1 MTKPAISLHGA
12 GKRFTKYED
21 TPTLVYGLAQAWR
34 RTKRGQLWALR
45 DVDLEIQP
53 GEAVGVIGRNGQGK
67 STLLQLLCGVT
78 APTTGTVHVRGRVAP
93 LISVGVGFHPELTG
107 RENIYV
113 NGTILGLTRAELDR
127 RLDEIV
133 AFSEIE
139 QFLDTPVK
147 FYSSG
152 MFVRLGFSVAAHI
165 NPDVLLID
173 EVLAVGDLGFQLKCF
188 RHMQRL
194 LADGTTI
201 VVVSHNLNAIR
212 QVCPRALLISEGRKI
227 VDGPV
232 EQTVSAFHEAME
244 LSGEGTT
251 HTAGGLRVEHGVL
264 SVLDVRVSGETGTTT
279 ASFRTGERLRV
290 DVRVRANAR
299 ISAPYL
305 SFTLLSESG
314 VVAYQDQNL
323 FEPYPSLEQGE
334 ERVLSAQYRLDL
346 ATGSYA
352 LHVVVGRGTADCD
365 DPLQLADDMVILARP
380 PAAALYVD
388 GRASVTGVADLHADF
403 SYHDVNAADQ
413 APGQPAPPIAPH
425 PQARA

>member
-1 MTKPAISLHGA
+1 
-12 GKRFTKYED
+12 
-21 TPTLVYGLAQAWR
+21 
-34 RTKRGQLWALR
+34 
-45 DVDLEIQP
+45 
-53 GEAVGVIGRNGQGK
+53 
-67 STLLQLLCGVT
+67 
-78 APTTGTVHVRGRVAP
+78 
-93 LISVGVGFHPELTG
+93 
-107 RENIYV
+107 
-113 NGTILGLTRAELDR
+113 
-127 RLDEIV
+127 
-133 AFSEIE
+133 
-139 QFLDTPVK
+139 
-147 FYSSG
+147 
-152 MFVRLGFSVAAHI
+152 
-165 NPDVLLID
+165 
-173 EVLAVGDLGFQLKCF
+173 
-188 RHMQRL
+188 
-194 LADGTTI
+194 
-201 VVVSHNLNAIR
+201 VSHNLNAIR

-244 LSGEGTT
+244 LSGDGTT